1 MSLVEKPLPK
11 DLVGLHMSFG
21 VVPPLVRLRGAELL
35 EVMAKA
41 AERSKSTAEMNNTP
55 LLPSQPKSIP
65 THTVF
70 DQEPVIAADLW
81 SFSKGDSFFFST
93 PQFILL
99 NAAIG
104 GHQPLVRT
112 TKSSLFGVRPT
123 PTPKISVTLGTKS
136 SSLFLKPGQLSK
148 RHPPIPQKSGVSD
161 IMSKVHEG
169 ILKSSK
175 VNAFDTNEYAISC

>member
-1 MSLVEKPLPK
+1 MPNEKLMSLIEKPLPK

-41 AERSKSTAEMNNTP
+41 AERSKSTAEMNTAP

-81 SFSKGDSFFFST
+81 SFSKGDGVHFYSLIHCPERSYRCPSAFGSNNQVFIIRRSPHPHPKNISRSRDQNQLFVSQTWST
-93 PQFILL
+93 I
-99 NAAIG
+99 
-104 GHQPLVRT
+104 
-112 TKSSLFGVRPT
+112 
-123 PTPKISVTLGTKS
+123 
-136 SSLFLKPGQLSK
+136 
-148 RHPPIPQKSGVSD
+148 
-161 IMSKVHEG
+161 
-169 ILKSSK
+169 
-175 VNAFDTNEYAISC
+175 